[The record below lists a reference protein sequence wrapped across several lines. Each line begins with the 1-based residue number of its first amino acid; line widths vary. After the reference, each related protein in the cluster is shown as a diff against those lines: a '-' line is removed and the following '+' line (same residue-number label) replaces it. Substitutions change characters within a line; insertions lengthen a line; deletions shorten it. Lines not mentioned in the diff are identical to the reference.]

1 MLRREDVQQNVHR
14 GMFTMLMNKNVRGV
28 GLDSFMKTAAHPNP
42 VKITLA
48 TFAHWVSSQPKM
60 RKKKTQVKALPR
72 IP

>member
-1 MLRREDVQQNVHR
+1 VQ
-14 GMFTMLMNKNVRGV
+14 GV

-60 RKKKTQVKALPR
+60 RKKKTQVQAVPIGPWLAQALKNARLVPLVDFTMF
-72 IP
+72 